1 MNVIYGTGGSM
12 WLRMCVCVCVCVS
25 VRKQKSIKMTLVGTA
40 TTPCT

>member
-1 MNVIYGTGGSM
+1 MNVIYGAGGSM
-12 WLRMCVCVCVCVS
+12 WLRVCVFVS